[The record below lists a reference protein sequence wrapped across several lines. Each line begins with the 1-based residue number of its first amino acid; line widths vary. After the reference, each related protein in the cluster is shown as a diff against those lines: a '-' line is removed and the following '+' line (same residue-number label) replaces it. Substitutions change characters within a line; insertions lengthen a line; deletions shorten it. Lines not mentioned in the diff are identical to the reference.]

1 MSITRSHVCTDC
13 SSVGTIWSA
22 TPALF
27 TNRST
32 RPNSRMM
39 ASVRR
44 SISASLVTSPPTA
57 NAWHPTPLTSCAVA
71 SAASRLRSNTT
82 TCAPSRAHANAVAL
96 PMPLPAPVIT
106 PTLSCKRICLPSLRS
121 SIFYPLSLAFHR
133 SCRQPLNH
141 VFLQINV
148 EYHDR
153 QGCQERRPHQFSP
166 VIDIGGEKLVQ
177 SHRQC
182 AQPVARDKNQGVQ
195 E

>member
-27 TNRST
+27 TNRSM

-44 SISASLVTSPPTA
+44 SMSASLVTSPPTA
-57 NAWHPTPLTSCAVA
+57 SAWRPMPL
-71 SAASRLRSNTT
+71 T

-96 PMPLPAPVIT
+96 PMPLPAPVII
-106 PTLSCKRICLPSLRS
+106 PTLSCKRICLPSRRS